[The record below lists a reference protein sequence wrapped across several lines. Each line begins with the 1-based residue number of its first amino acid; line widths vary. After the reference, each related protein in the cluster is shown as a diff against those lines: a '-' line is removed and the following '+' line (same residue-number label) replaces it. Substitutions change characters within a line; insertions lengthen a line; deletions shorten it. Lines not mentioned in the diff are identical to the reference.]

1 MMQDSLRS
9 TIKRRLP
16 RVLLLLYRMWQQ
28 RDFRD
33 TISAF
38 RFLATPTLMAS
49 LPARLR
55 LLPRIYEPNSG
66 MECAHTQDEM
76 LQFTRAILDV
86 PSDVPGCVVEAGC
99 FKGGSTAKFSVAAK
113 LSHRQLFVFD
123 SFEGLPEN
131 TEPHKL
137 TIFGEQ
143 TDFSRGQYRG
153 SLEQVQR
160 NVLTYG
166 DADVCVYVK
175 GWFDQTMPQFSQ
187 PIIAA
192 YIDVDLVSSTRTCLK
207 YLYPLLQ
214 PGAYLFSQDA
224 HLPLIIQLL
233 EDSEFWEKEIGCP
246 KPTIAGLGKKKL
258 IRIRKPLS

>member
-1 MMQDSLRS
+1 MQGSLRS

-16 RVLLLLYRMWQQ
+16 RSLLLLFRIWQQ

-33 TISAF
+33 TVSAV

-55 LLPRIYEPNSG
+55 LLQRIYEVNAG
-66 MECAHTQDEM
+66 IECLHTQDEM
-76 LQFTRAILDV
+76 LQITRAILDV
-86 PSDVPGCVVEAGC
+86 PSDVRGCVVEAGC
-99 FKGGSTAKFSVAAK
+99 FKGGSTAKFSITAK
-113 LSHRQLFVFD
+113 HSHRQLFVFD

-131 TEPHKL
+131 TEQHEP
-137 TIFGEQ
+137 TIFGEVPN
-143 TDFSRGQYRG
+143 FSGGQYRG
-153 SLEQVQR
+153 PLGEVQR
-160 NVLTYG
+160 NVSTFG
-166 DADVCVYVK
+166 DSDVCVYVK
-175 GWFDQTMPQFSQ
+175 GWFEQTMPQFSQ

-192 YIDVDLVSSTRTCLK
+192 YLDVDLVSSTRTCLK

-214 PGAYLFSQDA
+214 PGCYLYSQDA

-246 KPTIAGLGKKKL
+246 RPLIAGLGEKKL
-258 IRIRKPLS
+258 VRIQKPLS